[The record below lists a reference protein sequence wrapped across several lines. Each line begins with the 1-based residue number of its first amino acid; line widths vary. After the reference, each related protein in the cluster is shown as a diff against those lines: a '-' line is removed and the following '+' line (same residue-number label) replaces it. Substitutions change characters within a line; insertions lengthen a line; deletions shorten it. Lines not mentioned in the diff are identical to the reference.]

1 MADSSPSCTGT
12 FSSMPPLPVLPV
24 PSMLPV
30 LPMCPVPPVFPVLP
44 AIPVPPMLPMPSVW
58 PGIAP
63 VAAGIRSGMA
73 PRTFFRYGPHWRT
86 DSLPPTLDHCRA
98 SFTAAC
104 ASTPPKP

>member
-1 MADSSPSCTGT
+1 
-12 FSSMPPLPVLPV
+12 MPPLPLLLVS
-24 PSMLPV
+24 SMLPELSV
-30 LPMCPVPPVFPVLP
+30 LSG
-44 AIPVPPMLPMPSVW
+44 A
-58 PGIAP
+58 AP
-63 VAAGIRSGMA
+63 VVAGIRSGMA